1 MKQTEIV
8 NKLISIRLDIYI
20 YITLNIFNLLSINYS
35 FCVRIYIF

>member
-8 NKLISIRLDIYI
+8 NKLISIRLDI

>member
-20 YITLNIFNLLSINYS
+20 YIYKTLNIFNLLIL
-35 FCVRIYIF
+35 